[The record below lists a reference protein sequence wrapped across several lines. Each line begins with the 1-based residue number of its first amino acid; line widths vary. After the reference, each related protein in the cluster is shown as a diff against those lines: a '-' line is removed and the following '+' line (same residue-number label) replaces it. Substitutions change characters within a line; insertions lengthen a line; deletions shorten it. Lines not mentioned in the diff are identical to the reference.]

1 MHDQQP
7 HEAEVVVVVDG
18 GDRKRREMR
27 GGVGKFLAEGRT
39 GCNGRSGLPRA
50 GSQNKPAGGRPDLL

>member
-18 GDRKRREMR
+18 GDQKRREMR
-27 GGVGKFLAEGRT
+27 GVWGILAEGRT